1 MTAILTHEAVRDAA
15 HDAGRALGLP
25 EPVTEAYVRLLR
37 PCLHLCPYEVLPE
50 ELRKE
55 DPRPVA
61 RIAGSARLPEGV
73 DVPSCAAHV
82 LTVDCAAL
90 PTGVLDIAFPAD
102 GHVVVL
108 ADITD
113 QDDSYVFHVPAG
125 TETVERR
132 PADDDALAS
141 VDPYPLYAVPGITTL
156 RGLSLARVPEAV
168 AYAEKDAER
177 AQLVAEL
184 IKRIE
189 SLLSVRWG
197 HEVQLGGWSPTWQDP
212 LEDDGDVLLLSVPE
226 SMVSGDDCI
235 THVTGTPEEIAE
247 CRYDGLAFLVE
258 T

>member
-1 MTAILTHEAVRDAA
+1 MTAIITQEAVREAA
-15 HDAGRALGLP
+15 LDAGRALGLP

-50 ELRKE
+50 ELRRE
-55 DPRPVA
+55 DARPAGRV
-61 RIAGSARLPEGV
+61 AGSAWLPEGV
-73 DVPSCAAHV
+73 DVPSYVPHV

-90 PTGVLDIAFPAD
+90 PAGVLDIAFPAD
-102 GHVVVL
+102 GHLVVL

-125 TETVERR
+125 TETVERH
-132 PADDDALAS
+132 PGEEDTLAS
-141 VDPYPLYAVPGITTL
+141 VDPVPLYAVPGVTAL
-156 RGLSLARVPEAV
+156 RGLSLSRVPEAV
-168 AYAEKDAER
+168 AYAGGDAER
-177 AQLVAEL
+177 AQLVAGL
-184 IKRIE
+184 IRRIE

-197 HEVQLGGWSPTWQDP
+197 HGVQLGGWSPAWHDP
-212 LEDDGDVLLLSVPE
+212 LEDDGDVLLLSIPE
-226 SMVSGDDCI
+226 SLVSGDDCI